1 MYGVYDD
8 PSVIV
13 VALVVVLKWYS
24 CRFFLVSGI
33 AVASLVIVVVVIID
47 DLVIDVV
54 FIDGFVF
61 KIVYT

>member
-47 DLVIDVV
+47 ELVIDVV